1 MLAPEVRAT
10 LTAWLKAYG
19 EANNLPGLATG
30 PIEARFHRLREHA
43 EADEMIIWTTPERRA
58 AGAGP
63 HIRIPALQLDL
74 ACRFHDGH
82 IWADGMSP
90 VPPGAREPQRERG
103 SVGIDMSVERVE
115 LPVEADRP
123 DPLAV
128 EIEGIFDRLTGNRWR
143 GFIAPLREALE
154 AEARD
159 DAERAERLAA
169 PYERAEPRIGGR
181 GQESPWRLLGLQASA
196 VAAFDEGEWLD
207 LLNARGVPIAT
218 ARLVNADVGGGALD
232 VDARGA
238 DPPQPGIVRPRPR
251 TKILTQKRAI
261 LDELES
267 PRGNLPL
274 VARLMASPAAMP
286 IPRPLYPQTF
296 LNPNVG
302 RSRSQARAVALALG
316 LAEGEALLIEGPPG
330 TGKSTTTGEMV
341 AQILTRDPR
350 ARILVCSHSNHG
362 TDNMLMKCVP
372 YVDKVPGMDLARVG
386 MFERVPADLRR
397 FFVGP
402 DEDLSDRNVIFTTID
417 ALALN
422 DAAGGSVYDYVV
434 LDEANRATV
443 LDSLIVLARGKRFI
457 LVGDR
462 LQLQPVLSEA
472 EEQLRLE
479 PALARAGVIGKSL
492 FVWLTERHF
501 PDRAVVFLD
510 EQNRMHP
517 TIGGLIA
524 RAFYED
530 KLRNGPA
537 APRKETGVPF
547 FSQPAVWVDTRGL
560 RGLRES
566 RNRGPSLF
574 NLPEARLVT
583 TITRHLLRA
592 APEDMDV
599 GVIAAYA
606 EQAAVLRRMLRGEQ
620 RTPGRKLEIDTV
632 DAFEGREKDIV
643 VVSLVRSNKRREI
656 GFLQLMQ
663 RINVALSRSRRLLII
678 VGDTATLRGSYFDKI
693 LRYLRE
699 RGAVTPGPRVI
710 AQLRGKAP
718 ETEPRA
724 AGEGATPG
732 EGRASRR
739 RGRRQRA
746 RERRRELLA
755 QTNGAGVVAE
765 ETLPEGLEVVDLVEL
780 DPELARELA
789 SIPTE
794 SERRPQRQRRSP
806 AEILARLNQ
815 QIGVEPD
822 QTPAPAPTPPSQP
835 PTPAEASTAEPAT
848 SGSPVGDGQGEGIG
862 PGAPL
867 EPTAAAAAPPSRRRS
882 RVKKAAPT
890 EPPDAAPAAEAAPVP
905 ASAEP
910 PASMPADA
918 PTPEPAAAA
927 LAPPRTRTRRTRAR
941 AAAATAPT
949 EPTVT
954 AAPSANPGEESSAPG
969 LPPTGAKGESIPAAT
984 QPPDTRAAEPPAAA
998 AESTPPAEAAAPVER
1013 PPTAEPVPSA
1023 EAAPPADAAP
1033 PAEPARPAPK
1043 RRSGSI
1049 RNRAKVPP
1057 LTLGLSLEAL
1067 AAPAVAEAALA
1078 NANGGPPAEPP
1089 AASEPEPKP
1098 RRPRRSRANPAT
1110 AAE

>member
-1 MLAPEVRAT
+1 MGLAQTVARQEGSTIASTRPRPRRSGRRGFRFIRTDRWQERDLPVLRLMLAPEVRAT

-19 EANNLPGLATG
+19 DANDLPGLATG

-43 EADEMIIWTTPERRA
+43 QADEMIIWTTPERRA

-63 HIRIPALQLDL
+63 QIRIPALQLDL
-74 ACRFHDGH
+74 SCRFADGH
-82 IWADGMSP
+82 IWADAITP
-90 VPPGAREPQRERG
+90 VPPDAREPQRERG
-103 SVGIDMSVERVE
+103 SVGVDMIVERVE
-115 LPVEADRP
+115 LPPEAERP
-123 DPLAV
+123 DPLAL

-159 DAERAERLAA
+159 DAERAERLQA
-169 PYERAEPRIGGR
+169 PYEKAEPRIGGR
-181 GQESPWRLLGLQASA
+181 GQESPWRLLGMNASA

-207 LLNARGVPIAT
+207 ILNERGLPIAT
-218 ARLVNADVGGGALD
+218 ARLVNADVGGGAID

-238 DPPQPGIVRPRPR
+238 DPPQPGLVRPRPR

-286 IPRPLYPQTF
+286 IARPLFPETY
-296 LNPNVG
+296 LNENVG
-302 RSRSQARAVALALG
+302 RSRAQSRAVALALG

-341 AQILTRDPR
+341 AQILKRDPM

-372 YVDKVPGMDLARVG
+372 YVDKVRGMELARVG
-386 MFERVPADLRR
+386 MLERVPPDLRG
-397 FFVGP
+397 FFVQP

-530 KLRNGPA
+530 RLRNGPA
-537 APRKETGVPF
+537 APRRETGVPF
-547 FSQPAVWVDTRGL
+547 FGHPAVWVDTRGL

-583 TITRHLLRA
+583 TITRHLLRN
-592 APEDMDV
+592 APEEMDV

-606 EQAAVLRRMLRGEQ
+606 EQAAVLRRMMRGEQ
-620 RTPGRKLEIDTV
+620 RVPGRKLEIDTV

-643 VVSLVRSNKRREI
+643 VVSMVRSNKRREI

-699 RGAVTPGPRVI
+699 RGAITPGPRVI
-710 AQLRGKAP
+710 AQLRGKVQP
-718 ETEPRA
+718 TEPGAESA
-724 AGEGATPG
+724 APASD
-732 EGRASRR
+732 GRASRR
-739 RGRRQRA
+739 RNRRQRA
-746 RERRRELLA
+746 RERRRELTDA
-755 QTNGAGVVAE
+755 TPNGAVSENDELGTPVTLAE
-765 ETLPEGLEVVDLVEL
+765 I

-789 SIPTE
+789 NLPPQSD
-794 SERRPQRQRRSP
+794 RRPSRQRRSP

-815 QIGVEPD
+815 QIVG
-822 QTPAPAPTPPSQP
+822 
-835 PTPAEASTAEPAT
+835 AE
-848 SGSPVGDGQGEGIG
+848 D
-862 PGAPL
+862 
-867 EPTAAAAAPPSRRRS
+867 
-882 RVKKAAPT
+882 
-890 EPPDAAPAAEAAPVP
+890 EAADENGPPRVSQLP
-905 ASAEP
+905 EAEKP
-910 PASMPADA
+910 RRKSS
-918 PTPEPAAAA
+918 TRKRKAAAA
-927 LAPPRTRTRRTRAR
+927 L
-941 AAAATAPT
+941 
-949 EPTVT
+949 
-954 AAPSANPGEESSAPG
+954 
-969 LPPTGAKGESIPAAT
+969 
-984 QPPDTRAAEPPAAA
+984 PDPPPAAV
-998 AESTPPAEAAAPVER
+998 AESAVAPEPEPVAPAASAPVEK
-1013 PPTAEPVPSA
+1013 
-1023 EAAPPADAAP
+1023 
-1033 PAEPARPAPK
+1033 PK
-1043 RRSGSI
+1043 RRSIGV
-1049 RNRAKVPP
+1049 RKRATVPP
-1057 LTLGLSLEAL
+1057 VTLLPDAERGDGDGV
-1067 AAPAVAEAALA
+1067 AAP
-1078 NANGGPPAEPP
+1078 GD
-1089 AASEPEPKP
+1089 
-1098 RRPRRSRANPAT
+1098 R
-1110 AAE
+1110 